1 MARPIVGKKHSGHCL
16 PEVGV
21 VGGGVM
27 IDEHQ
32 DVRNRTMWI
41 HGIKLGSSLLDV
53 PSDSVKDRVIA

>member
-1 MARPIVGKKHSGHCL
+1 
-16 PEVGV
+16 
-21 VGGGVM
+21 M